1 MPKSLVHGELVLHSP
16 SVLLPRTA
24 RLYAK
29 LTRGLGRVPESFVHK
44 KLVLHS
50 PSVLYAPLPKLA
62 RGFGECLNPLFTEYG
77 FCTRLQFCMRVCN
90 LVQARK
96 SILRLFVR

>member
-1 MPKSLVHGELVLHSP
+1 MPESFVHGELVLHSP

-29 LTRGLGRVPESFVHK
+29 LTRV
-44 KLVLHS
+44 
-50 PSVLYAPLPKLA
+50 
-62 RGFGECLNPLFTEYG
+62 FGECLNPLFMEYG
-77 FCTRLQFCMRVCN
+77 FCTRLQLCMRVCN
-90 LVQARK
+90 LVESALFLQARK